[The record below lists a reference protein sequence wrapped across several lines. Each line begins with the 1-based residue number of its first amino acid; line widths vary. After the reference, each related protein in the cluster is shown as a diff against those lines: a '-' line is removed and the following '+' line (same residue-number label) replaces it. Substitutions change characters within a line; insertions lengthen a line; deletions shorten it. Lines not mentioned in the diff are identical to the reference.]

1 MATRCVFVARFTECP
16 EYDIERGWSAWMDY
30 DGETKGELIDSYRS
44 EHPDANVRKLR
55 VGYHKFYKRWVVI
68 HHKGLSCFA
77 LSSSTAE
84 AACEEA
90 VKKFENGEIEWEGF
104 GQVTVGKVSLVRRL
118 PQANGSLCI
127 FSCESTY
134 DEGGQE

>member
-1 MATRCVFVARFTECP
+1 MAKRRIFVARFTECP

-30 DGETKGELIDSYRS
+30 EGETKGELMDSYRS
-44 EHPDANVRKLR
+44 EHPEADLRKLR
-55 VGYHKFYKRWVVI
+55 VGYHKVHKRWVVI

-77 LSSSTAE
+77 LSSSTPE
-84 AACEEA
+84 TACEEA
-90 VKKFENGEIEWEGF
+90 VRKFENGEIEREGF
-104 GQVTVGKVSLVRRL
+104 GQMTDGKVSLVRCL

-127 FSCESTY
+127 FSCERTW